1 MPELPEVETS
11 RRIIEKY
18 CKGRTVTGVVT
29 RECGG
34 GPRDGKYDG
43 KVMAEGLKE
52 AQLVKVLKGRKLLKA
67 RRRGKQLWLELD
79 GKGPCL
85 LMHLG
90 MTGAIN
96 IKGGEGVTYIRMKK
110 DTQWPPRFTK
120 LLLQFSGGKELA
132 FSDPR
137 RFGKI
142 VLRDS
147 PEEELPIFAL
157 AADPVNDTLPL
168 KDFAGAFAASK
179 LAVKAL
185 LLNQERVVSGVGNWV
200 ADEVLYQAQVHP
212 AKLASELSAAEVKAV
227 HAALLSVC
235 KKACAVSADHKRFPK
250 SWLFHYRWGKGRS
263 AADMSKENGTGASN
277 PSDACMPDGKKIH
290 FTEVGGRTTAF
301 VPAMQRQ
308 GKSSGGATMKKPAS
322 AAKRR
327 RLG

>member
-11 RRIIEKY
+11 RRIIEKH
-18 CKGRTVTGVVT
+18 CKGRTIVAVVT

-34 GPRDGKYDG
+34 GPRNGKYDS
-43 KVMAEGLKE
+43 KVMAESLKE
-52 AQLVKVLKGRKLLKA
+52 ARLVKALKGRKLLKA

-79 GKGPCL
+79 GKGPAL

-96 IKGGEGVTYIRMKK
+96 IKGGEGVTYKRWKK

-120 LLLQFSGGKELA
+120 LLLKFSGGKELA

-142 VLRDS
+142 VLRDC
-147 PEEELPIFAL
+147 PEEELPISAL
-157 AADPVNDTLPL
+157 AADPVNDSLPL
-168 KDFAGAFAASK
+168 KDFASALAASK

-212 AKLASELSAAEVKAV
+212 AKQSCDLSAAEVKAV
-227 HAALLSVC
+227 HTALLSVC
-235 KKACAVSADHKRFPK
+235 KKACAVSADHTRFPK

-263 AADMSKENGTGASN
+263 AAEMLEENDTSASKHIN
-277 PSDACMPDGKKIH
+277 ACLPDGKSIH

-301 VPAMQRQ
+301 VPAIQRQ
-308 GKSSGGATMKKPAS
+308 GKSFRGAAMKKPAS
-322 AAKRR
+322 ATKRLR
-327 RLG
+327 TI